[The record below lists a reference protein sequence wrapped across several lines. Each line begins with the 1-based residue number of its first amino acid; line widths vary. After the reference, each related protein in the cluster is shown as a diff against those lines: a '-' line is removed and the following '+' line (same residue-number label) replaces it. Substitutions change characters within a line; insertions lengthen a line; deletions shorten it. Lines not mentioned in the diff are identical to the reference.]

1 MDLPCLPGPIEKCH
15 PLCIDGASDAKVS
28 STERAREF

>member
-1 MDLPCLPGPIEKCH
+1 MDLPCIPGQIKKRQ
-15 PLCIDGASDAKVS
+15 PLCIDGASYARVV

>member
-1 MDLPCLPGPIEKCH
+1 MDLTCLLGPIEKCQ
-15 PLCIDGASDAKVS
+15 PLCIDGASYARVV